1 MQTFKVISA
10 SRDRVGECPVWSVAE
25 QALYWVDIE
34 GKRIHRFDWQNQT
47 QQTWTTDERVGCIA
61 YIESEDGEKRV
72 IAAMETGV
80 FEVELLANQQTK
92 VRLLAA
98 IEHPIPNMR
107 FNDGRCDSQGRFWVS
122 TMCMD
127 MAAAKQVGAVYC
139 LDENGLGAPKA
150 EGLITPNG
158 MAFSPDGATYYLSDS
173 HPTVQKI
180 WTFDFNGASGAIAN
194 GREFVDMT
202 MYPGRPDGA
211 AVDADGNY
219 WICANDAGK
228 IHQFSPQGE
237 LISSLNVPVSKPSM
251 CAFGGPNMSILF
263 VTSIQPA
270 VAVGNEAGLS
280 GAVFSVELNVKG
292 QIEPCFSRFPATL
305 SGAFLGAFA

>member
-1 MQTFKVISA
+1 MQTFKVLSN
-10 SRDRVGECPVWSVAE
+10 SRDRVGECPVWSVLE

-34 GKRIHRFDWQNQT
+34 GKHIHRYVWHSKM
-47 QQTWTTDERVGCIA
+47 QQTWTTLERVGCIA
-61 YIESEDGEKRV
+61 LTTDAGRIV
-72 IAAMETGV
+72 AAMETGV
-80 FEVELLANQQTK
+80 FELQLLANQQTNS
-92 VRLLAA
+92 RLLAA
-98 IEHPIPNMR
+98 INHPIPNMR
-107 FNDGRCDSQGRFWVS
+107 FNDGRCDAAGRFWVS

-139 LDENGLGAPKA
+139 LDEHGLGAPRA

-180 WTFDFNGASGAIAN
+180 WAFDFNGADGAIAN
-194 GREFVDMT
+194 GREFVDMNAH
-202 MYPGRPDGA
+202 PGRPDGA
-211 AVDADGNY
+211 AVDVDGNY

-228 IHQFSPQGE
+228 IHQFNTQGK
-237 LISSLNVPVSKPSM
+237 LLRSLDVPVSKPAM
-251 CAFGGPNMSILF
+251 CAFGGSEMNILF
-263 VTSIQPA
+263 VTSIQSA

-292 QIEPCFSRFPATL
+292 QVEPCFSRFPQ
-305 SGAFLGAFA
+305 